1 MSPLRELQQTFAEAI
16 VAGPYSAAAAA
27 MAADGTAQRSL
38 ALYRRLI
45 RNNFVQVL
53 RITYPVLHRLVG
65 DGHFSVLARGYFK
78 QSPSTSGDL
87 FLYGRHF
94 PAWLQRIDAPPLL
107 AELARLEWACH
118 EVYQAADSAPLAPDQ
133 LRAMI
138 SADPSRVTIEFQQTA
153 RFLSFSIPVHRI
165 WLALQ
170 PDAQPDEAVDLPL
183 PKEQTGVLVTRSDG
197 KVQVMPL
204 AWLDYRVAE
213 VLSQGVDVASVER
226 MATGLDCA
234 FDFTRV
240 MTILLSLHVIAG
252 CSVEEGL

>member
-1 MSPLRELQQTFAEAI
+1 MSSLRELQQTFAEAI

-27 MAADGTAQRSL
+27 MAADGTALRSL

-53 RITYPVLHRLVG
+53 RITYPVLYRLVG

-94 PAWLQRIDAPPLL
+94 PAWLHGIEAPPLL
-107 AELARLEWACH
+107 VELARLEWACH

-153 RFLSFSIPVHRI
+153 RFLSFSVPVHRV

-226 MATGLDCA
+226 MATGLDCE

-240 MTILLSLHVIAG
+240 MTILLSLQVIAG
-252 CSVEEGL
+252 CSVEEDL

>member
-1 MSPLRELQQTFAEAI
+1 MSPLRELQQSFAEA
-16 VAGPYSAAAAA
+16 VAAGTYSAATAA
-27 MAADGTAQRSL
+27 MAADGTALRSL

-45 RNNFVQVL
+45 RNNFAQVL

-78 QSPSTSGDL
+78 HSPSTSGNL

-94 PAWLQRIDAPPLL
+94 PAWLQRIEAPSLL
-107 AELARLEWACH
+107 VELARLEWACH
-118 EVYQAADSAPLAPDQ
+118 EIYQAADALPLQMDQ
-133 LRAMI
+133 FQALL
-138 SADPSRVTIEFQQTA
+138 SADPSRVTIVFQQAA
-153 RFLSFSIPVHRI
+153 RFLSFPAPVHRV

-183 PKEQTGVLVTRSDG
+183 PEEQTGVLVTRSDG
-197 KVQVMPL
+197 KVKVMPL

-213 VLSQGVDVASVER
+213 ALSQGVDVASVER
-226 MATGLDCA
+226 MAMRSDYE

-240 MTILLSLHVIAG
+240 MTTLLSLQVIAG
-252 CSVEEGL
+252 CSVKEDL